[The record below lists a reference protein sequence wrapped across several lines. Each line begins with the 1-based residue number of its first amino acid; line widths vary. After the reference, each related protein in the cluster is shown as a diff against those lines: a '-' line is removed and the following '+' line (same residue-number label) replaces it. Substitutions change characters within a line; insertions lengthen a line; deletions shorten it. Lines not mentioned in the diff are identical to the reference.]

1 MSSSLVSDRYSEVA
15 IRGESMKRSRWILA
29 AVIVALVAVAGF
41 FTVVKR
47 GAARSRSPGAGA
59 GAGAGSHT
67 AVSGGEVGDT
77 VPELDRAALAELERM
92 GAYLRTLKSFQLKAD
107 VTTEDVR
114 TDGQK
119 VQTLRA
125 VDLVARRP
133 NRLYAEITNDRQRRL
148 LFYDGAQFTIF
159 APRTTFF
166 ATVAAP
172 PTIEGLADVLED
184 KYDIELPLV
193 DLFRWGTP
201 EGNVDA
207 LTSAVDLGPSAIN
220 GVTCE
225 QYAFRQEGV
234 DWQLWIQRGDA
245 PLPCRIVITTL
256 TDDARPQH
264 SATYTWNLAPSFD
277 DETFVFRAPADAK
290 RIPLAEVSGVA
301 PSPSPK
307 AERH

>member
-1 MSSSLVSDRYSEVA
+1 MSSPLVSGRYCEVA
-15 IRGESMKRSRWILA
+15 IRGESMRRSRWILA
-29 AVIVALVAVAGF
+29 AVIVVLVAVAGF

-47 GAARSRSPGAGA
+47 GAARSRSPGASGPT
-59 GAGAGSHT
+59 HT
-67 AVSGGEVGDT
+67 AVSAGEVGDT
-77 VPELDRAALAELERM
+77 VPELDRAVLAELERM

-107 VTTEDVR
+107 VVTEDVR

-133 NRLYAEITNDRQRRL
+133 NGLYAEITNDRQRRL

-166 ATVAAP
+166 ATVSAP
-172 PTIEGLADVLED
+172 PTIEGLADVLEN

-201 EGNVDA
+201 KGNVDA

-225 QYAFRQEGV
+225 QYGFRQEGV

-264 SATYTWNLAPSFD
+264 IATYTWNLAPSFD

-301 PSPSPK
+301 ASPSPK

>member
-1 MSSSLVSDRYSEVA
+1 MR
-15 IRGESMKRSRWILA
+15 RSRWILA

-41 FTVVKR
+41 FTLVKR
-47 GAARSRSPGAGA
+47 GAARSRSPGASGA
-59 GAGAGSHT
+59 THT

-107 VTTEDVR
+107 VATEDVR

-133 NRLYAEITNDRQRRL
+133 NGLYAEITNDRQRRL
-148 LFYDGAQFTIF
+148 LFYDGAHFTIF
-159 APRTTFF
+159 APRSTFY

-172 PTIEGLADVLED
+172 STIEGLADVLED

-201 EGNVDA
+201 KGNVDA

-290 RIPLAEVSGVA
+290 RIPLGEVPVVA